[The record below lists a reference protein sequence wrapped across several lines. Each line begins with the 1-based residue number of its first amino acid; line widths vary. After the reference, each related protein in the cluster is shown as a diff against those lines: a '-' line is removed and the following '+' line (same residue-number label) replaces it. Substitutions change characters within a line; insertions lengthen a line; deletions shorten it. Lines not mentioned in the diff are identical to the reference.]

1 MEVARRI
8 RSNPALGSRRR
19 KTHHHGCKRA
29 SSFHYQDLPS
39 IINQAVV
46 VLLEKPE
53 STNFLSLGLSIP
65 SLTTMLML
73 HFCCTTTSK
82 PENKKPLMLEFAHD
96 TSHNTIPNIHDKHAD
111 KSFERIV
118 LWDP

>member
-1 MEVARRI
+1 MKVARRR

-53 STNFLSLGLSIP
+53 STNFLSLGFSIP

-73 HFCCTTTSK
+73 LHLCCTTTSK
-82 PENKKPLMLEFAHD
+82 PEKKKL
-96 TSHNTIPNIHDKHAD
+96 
-111 KSFERIV
+111 
-118 LWDP
+118 

>member
-1 MEVARRI
+1 LYVQRQLFFCRIRAMEVARSRR

-39 IINQAVV
+39 ILNQALV

-53 STNFLSLGLSIP
+53 STNFLSLGFSIP

-73 HFCCTTTSK
+73 HLCCTTTSK
-82 PENKKPLMLEFAHD
+82 PEEKKFWTP
-96 TSHNTIPNIHDKHAD
+96 S
-111 KSFERIV
+111 S
-118 LWDP
+118 